1 MVRREGR
8 VGCCRINEL
17 YQSLHNIAFLDMA
30 VFRYNGALA
39 VLALLVGLV
48 YASYRSKVI
57 ESTETSE
64 FRKRRKLLP
73 LTLRPPHPVSHT
85 R

>member
-8 VGCCRINEL
+8 EGCCRINEL
-17 YQSLHNIAFLDMA
+17 YQSLHNIALLDMA
-30 VFRYNGALA
+30 VFRYSGALA
-39 VLALLVGLV
+39 VLALLVALV

-73 LTLRPPHPVSHT
+73 LTLRPWCI
-85 R
+85 